1 MRPLGL
7 MATEDGAGI
16 DFHQLR
22 RQRRARVFGEMERQ
36 GVDVLVL
43 GRRGNG
49 KYVAGHRSLWRAVL
63 TPFGPMCIVVRE
75 TEQIHLMGTTWDD
88 GIPREITTDN
98 LSGLMWNPRLT
109 VDALAR
115 IDGLARATTVGVDG
129 MSPGMAQLF
138 ATLAPNAELVD
149 GEQLMRGVRA
159 GKLAAEV
166 DCIRVALAIAE
177 GAMTETTAALEPGVT
192 EVELKARFSEAMA
205 RYGTTLPAFEPVFC
219 STPRADDHA
228 SSGPPLRRVAREL
241 PLGAGDLVACS
252 GGVLYGGY
260 EGAAT
265 ATWPCAGSTA
275 TAPSPAHRA
284 LFARWQQAVDAM
296 VAQCRPG
303 VAPARLRDAWIATGE
318 PLPPVLL
325 AHGVGI
331 GVEPPLVGGALGPDA
346 GDAGPLHADMVLAVQ
361 GYVWERGVGG
371 YLGSTTILV
380 GADGPIRL
388 SRIADPLA
396 VTVTT

>member
-1 MRPLGL
+1 MKPLGL

-16 DFHQLR
+16 DFQELR
-22 RQRRARVFGEMERQ
+22 LQRRARVFSEMERQ
-36 GVDVLVL
+36 GIDVLVL

-63 TPFGPMCIVVRE
+63 TPFGPMCLAVRE

-88 GIPREITTDN
+88 GIPREIPTNN

-109 VDALAR
+109 VEALAR
-115 IDGLARATTVGVDG
+115 IDGLSRATTIGVDG

-138 ATLAPNAELVD
+138 GTLAPNGEIVD

-159 GKLAAEV
+159 AKLPAEI

-177 GAMTETTAALEPGVT
+177 GAMTETTGALAPGVT
-192 EVELKARFSEAMA
+192 EVELKARFVEAMA
-205 RYGTTLPAFEPVFC
+205 RYGTTLPAFEGVFC
-219 STPRADDHA
+219 ATPRDDDGA
-228 SSGPPLRRVAREL
+228 ETSPPLRRIVRDS
-241 PLGAGDLVACS
+241 PLGSGDLVACS
-252 GGVLYGGY
+252 GGVLYAGY

-265 ATWPCAGSTA
+265 RTWPCAGSSTGP
-275 TAPSPAHRA
+275 TPSQVA
-284 LFARWQQAVDAM
+284 LYDRWRTAVDAM
-296 VAQCRPG
+296 IDECHPG
-303 VAPARLRDAWIATGE
+303 VAPARLREAWIASGE

-331 GVEPPLVGGALGPDA
+331 GVEPPLVGGSLGPESVD
-346 GDAGPLHADMVLAVQ
+346 DEPLHAGMVLVVQ

-371 YLGSTTILV
+371 YLGSETVHVT
-380 GADGPIRL
+380 ADGPVRL
-388 SRIADPLA
+388 SHIADPLA
-396 VTVTT
+396 LAVTA